1 MFVEIP
7 NWLKIKKVLPFSL
20 LSFLLAIFVWYLAQ
34 QGRESVEISFFVPLV
49 FQNLPTDMQITSEVP
64 AVINVSGKI
73 TRRHSNEFNPT
84 DIQALV
90 DLTNVNP
97 GTFQYVLT
105 ERNISAPK
113 EVSIV
118 RINPNHI
125 NLLVEEVIEKT
136 LTIRPRYE
144 TQLKP
149 GKIFEGIEVIPET
162 VRVQGPKSV
171 LEKID
176 TIFTQEIDLQNIN
189 RTADMIIQLDL
200 PEPSLRFMDDDV
212 ENYIAHIRVASV
224 PIKKRFD
231 GVAIHLMNPT
241 HISVTNP
248 TQFNL
253 YVEGPEELLNALDS
267 SNFYGR
273 IDLSKYEP
281 GSHWVQPQA
290 VLPSGITLLQQWPKI
305 SLWVKPQKLPTVE
318 QNSNISNGASSKWKI
333 NSRLLKVKSL

>member
-1 MFVEIP
+1 MFLQIP
-7 NWLKIKKVLPFSL
+7 DWLKIKKILPFSL

-64 AVINVSGKI
+64 AVINVSGRI
-73 TRRHSNEFNPT
+73 TRRHSDDLNPT
-84 DIQALV
+84 DIQAVV
-90 DLTNVNP
+90 DLTNVTP
-97 GTFQYVLT
+97 GTFQYLLT
-105 ERNISAPK
+105 EQNISAPK
-113 EVSIV
+113 VVSIV
-118 RINPNHI
+118 RINPSQI

-144 TQLKP
+144 MELQP

-171 LEKID
+171 LEKIE
-176 TIFTQEIDLQNIN
+176 TIYTQQIDLANIN
-189 RTADMIIQLDL
+189 RTADMIIRLDL
-200 PEPSLRFMDDDV
+200 PAPSLRFLDENV
-212 ENYIAHIRVASV
+212 ENYIAHIMISSE

-231 GVAIHLMNPT
+231 DVAIYLVNPT

-248 TQFNL
+248 THFNL
-253 YVEGPEELLNALDS
+253 YVEGPEEILNYLDS

-273 IDLSKYEP
+273 IDLSEYKP

-290 VLPSGITLLQQWPKI
+290 VLPAGVTLLQQWPKI

-318 QNSNISNGASSKWKI
+318 QNSNISNGASKPQIKI
-333 NSRLLKVKSL
+333 RPLKVKSL

>member
-1 MFVEIP
+1 MQSTIP
-7 NWLKIKKVLPFSL
+7 LRPRSILFYLLYFSE
-20 LSFLLAIFVWYLAQ
+20 S
-34 QGRESVEISFFVPLV
+34 RESVEISFFVPLV

-149 GKIFEGIEVIPET
+149 GKIFVSSANSLASTEG
-162 VRVQGPKSV
+162 R
-171 LEKID
+171 
-176 TIFTQEIDLQNIN
+176 
-189 RTADMIIQLDL
+189 
-200 PEPSLRFMDDDV
+200 
-212 ENYIAHIRVASV
+212 
-224 PIKKRFD
+224 
-231 GVAIHLMNPT
+231 
-241 HISVTNP
+241 
-248 TQFNL
+248 
-253 YVEGPEELLNALDS
+253 
-267 SNFYGR
+267 
-273 IDLSKYEP
+273 
-281 GSHWVQPQA
+281 
-290 VLPSGITLLQQWPKI
+290 
-305 SLWVKPQKLPTVE
+305 
-318 QNSNISNGASSKWKI
+318 
-333 NSRLLKVKSL
+333 